1 MALGPGYAVGMSEPE
16 TKPGPA
22 NPEPEGLDAP
32 TPPGGPQRQD
42 GAEGGLGGGHGD
54 TASEH
59 SDEHGGTIPIEDE
72 QPGEDPGTIEDEDQR
87 ENAETSLDQ
96 PSEG

>member
-1 MALGPGYAVGMSEPE
+1 MTDPA

-22 NPEPEGLDAP
+22 NPDPEGADAP
-32 TPPGGPQRQD
+32 TPPGGPLRQD

-54 TASEH
+54 EASEH
-59 SDEHGGTIPIEDE
+59 SDGYSQRQSEDHGGTIPIEDE
-72 QPGEDPGTIEDEDQR
+72 QPDPQPERTADEEQQ
-87 ENAETSLDQ
+87 ENAESSLDQ